1 MSVWITGRSIDRRI
15 PKEKCMERQWRDL
28 SCHSIGW
35 STVRKYQIHP
45 QKTVTLFWPKWKEKK
60 EKFLSIWSL
69 LPIQVSFQPNII
81 WFSKAKYSKVL
92 GHMRVKWQNVAF
104 IDAKTWHQ
112 MSSRNIKVQCKFNE
126 STNQLGKHAFVL
138 IQLDFLFWMFEYGV
152 GRYAIWAD
160 RFG

>member
-1 MSVWITGRSIDRRI
+1 MHGKTMKRFIMPFHWLKHSKEI
-15 PKEKCMERQWRDL
+15 PNSSSKNSYFILAEMK
-28 SCHSIGW
+28 G
-35 STVRKYQIHP
+35 
-45 QKTVTLFWPKWKEKK
+45 KK

-138 IQLDFLFWMFEYGV
+138 IQLDFLFWMIEYGV